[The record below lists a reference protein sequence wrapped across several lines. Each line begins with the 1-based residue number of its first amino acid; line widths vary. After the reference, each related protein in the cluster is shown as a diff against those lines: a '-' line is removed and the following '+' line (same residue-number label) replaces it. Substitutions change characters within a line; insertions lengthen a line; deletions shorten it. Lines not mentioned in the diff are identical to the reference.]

1 MDVKFKTNQ
10 RLASVLGSIAGATVG
25 TIVFF
30 TKPLTA
36 TVIAA
41 KNASTRKAPEV
52 EDLKLAKNF
61 FSKGNYE
68 ALTPDEK
75 EIFQSLVV
83 FIKKDHTSP
92 SSHSSK
98 TLLELIQVADDAQ
111 KTTPKELKEKCYNAY
126 LKEFYS
132 KFKDIITDTNSH
144 HIGKIIHKS
153 TVNFIATELLRAEKK

>member
-75 EIFQSLVV
+75 EIFN
-83 FIKKDHTSP
+83 P
-92 SSHSSK
+92 W
-98 TLLELIQVADDAQ
+98 
-111 KTTPKELKEKCYNAY
+111 
-126 LKEFYS
+126 
-132 KFKDIITDTNSH
+132 
-144 HIGKIIHKS
+144 
-153 TVNFIATELLRAEKK
+153 

>member
-1 MDVKFKTNQ
+1 M
-10 RLASVLGSIAGATVG
+10 
-25 TIVFF
+25 
-30 TKPLTA
+30 TA

-153 TVNFIATELLRAEKK
+153 TVNFIATELLRAEKNESRLQKNEK